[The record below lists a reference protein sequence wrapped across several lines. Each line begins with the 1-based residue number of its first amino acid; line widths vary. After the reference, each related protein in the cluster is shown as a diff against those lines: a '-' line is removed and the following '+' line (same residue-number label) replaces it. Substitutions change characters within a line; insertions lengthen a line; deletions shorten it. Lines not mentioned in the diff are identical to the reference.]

1 MRTEPDRLEIQVLNC
16 IVRCVFV
23 SHNRKKRKKD
33 NSPLGNQFNGRV
45 KYFKFGSSFGSVRMQ
60 MLRKHVPLC
69 YPPIRSYCHQGQPGL
84 IPWYCTP
91 WGGFDPSHH
100 PPLLFWAP
108 PGTTPTTLQRVVE
121 NIAFLSESG
130 SWDNM
135 VCLSTTTFPGSHFW
149 LTKDSSAKTPAKTP
163 PHVLT

>member
-1 MRTEPDRLEIQVLNC
+1 MFHCAIGPPGHTANTFSQEW
-16 IVRCVFV
+16 
-23 SHNRKKRKKD
+23 
-33 NSPLGNQFNGRV
+33 SPG
-45 KYFKFGSSFGSVRMQ
+45 
-60 MLRKHVPLC
+60 
-69 YPPIRSYCHQGQPGL
+69 
-84 IPWYCTP
+84 TP

-121 NIAFLSESG
+121 NTAFLSESG

-149 LTKDSSAKTPAKTP
+149 LTKVSSAKTPPKTL
-163 PHVLT
+163 PHVLTRASLIYSSTTVQYGEWGKTDGVLDFSTLKDPHAKVAPLRNEKGVSSQSFWYL